1 MLLAQKYGQKLKKA
15 ISIPSQL
22 LLLIGVIS
30 FILIPVFF
38 NDPHT
43 LRLLIMMNI
52 MAMFASSWNLVSGY
66 AGQLVLGHSLFFG
79 VSAYVSAMLNTN
91 LDWSPVASIPAGTL
105 AAVVTGLVAGYPAL
119 RLKGIYLGLTTLA
132 MPVVL
137 SGIVIVFSDIT
148 GGEMGIVGVSLLSRS
163 RIAFYYI
170 TLLILALTVFAIYKI
185 TRSKTGLIFQA
196 IRENEMTA
204 QASGVN
210 TTYYKL
216 LAFSLSGLF
225 AGLAG
230 GLYAHFIRVVGP
242 SVLSFGFSFEP
253 IIWSSFGGVATVMGP
268 VVGVF
273 ILVPVIEELRAVLGE
288 NASLVY
294 YIILGVVVIF
304 APGGV
309 MRWFVNRIEKKCPQ
323 CETANFSFRR
333 HCRNCKSRMKINGVL
348 EEVKQS

>member
-1 MLLAQKYGQKLKKA
+1 MFLQKFGKKVSNA
-15 ISIPSQL
+15 LSIPSQL
-22 LLLIGVIS
+22 LLLIGLIA
-30 FILIPVFF
+30 FILMPVFF
-38 NDPHT
+38 NQPHV

-52 MAMFASSWNLVSGY
+52 MAVFASSWNLVTGY
-66 AGQLVLGHSLFFG
+66 AGQLILGHALFFG

-91 LDWSPVASIPAGTL
+91 LDWSPLVSIPAGTL
-105 AAVVTGLVAGYPAL
+105 AAVLTGLIAGYPAL

-137 SGIVIVFSDIT
+137 SGIVIVFSDFT
-148 GGEMGIVGVSLLSRS
+148 GGEMGIVGVSLLSKN
-163 RIAFYYI
+163 RIVFYYI
-170 TLLILALTVFAIYKI
+170 TLFILVLTVFAIHKI

-216 LAFSLSGLF
+216 LAFCMGGLF

-268 VVGVF
+268 VIGVF
-273 ILVPVIEELRAVLGE
+273 ILVPAIEELRAVLGE

-294 YIILGVVVIF
+294 YIILGIVVIF

-309 MRWFVNRIEKKCPQ
+309 IRWFLNRVEKKCAQ
-323 CETANFSFRR
+323 CEATNFAFRR
-333 HCRNCKSRMKINGVL
+333 HCRNCKSSLKDNGVL
-348 EEVKQS
+348 KAVKQS

>member
-1 MLLAQKYGQKLKKA
+1 MLLQKIGKKVSEA
-15 ISIPSQL
+15 ISTPSQL
-22 LLLIGVIS
+22 LLLIGLIA
-30 FILIPVFF
+30 FILMPVFF
-38 NDPHT
+38 NSPHV

-52 MAMFASSWNLVSGY
+52 LAVFASSWNLVTGY
-66 AGQLVLGHSLFFG
+66 AGQLILGHSLFFG

-91 LDWSPVASIPAGTL
+91 LDWSPLISIPAGTL
-105 AAVVTGLVAGYPAL
+105 AAVLTGLIAGYPAL

-137 SGIVIVFSDIT
+137 AGIVIVFSDYT
-148 GGEMGIVGVSLLSRS
+148 GGEMGIVGVSMLTRN
-163 RIAFYYI
+163 RVAFYYI
-170 TLLILALTVFAIYKI
+170 TLLVLVLTVFAIYKI

-216 LAFSLSGLF
+216 LAFSMGGFF
-225 AGLAG
+225 AGLSG

-273 ILVPVIEELRAVLGE
+273 ILVPAIEELRAVLGE

-294 YIILGVVVIF
+294 YIILGIVVIF
-304 APGGV
+304 APGGIL
-309 MRWFVNRIEKKCPQ
+309 RWFLNRVEKKCPQ
-323 CETANFSFRR
+323 CETANFAFRR
-333 HCRNCKSRMKINGVL
+333 HCRHCKSRLKASSVL
-348 EEVKQS
+348 KEVKQS

>member
-1 MLLAQKYGQKLKKA
+1 MLLKKWA
-15 ISIPSQL
+15 SNVKEALSTPSQL
-22 LLLIGVIS
+22 LLAIGLIA

-38 NDPHT
+38 NHPHT

-52 MAMFASSWNLVSGY
+52 LAVFASSWNLVTGY

-91 LDWSPVASIPAGTL
+91 LDWSPLLSIPAGTL
-105 AAVVTGLVAGYPAL
+105 AAVLTGLVAGYPAL

-137 SGIVIVFSDIT
+137 AGIVIVFSDYT
-148 GGEMGIVGVSLLSRS
+148 GGEMGIVGVKLLTRS
-163 RIAFYYI
+163 RVAFYYI
-170 TLLILALTVFAIYKI
+170 TLLVLVLTVFAIYKI

-225 AGLAG
+225 AGLSG
-230 GLYAHFIRVVGP
+230 GLYAHFMRVVGP

-273 ILVPVIEELRAVLGE
+273 ILVPAVEELRAVLGE

-294 YIILGVVVIF
+294 YIILGIVVIF

-309 MRWFVNRIEKKCPQ
+309 MRWLVERVEKKCPK
-323 CETANFSFRR
+323 CETANAFFRSR
-333 HCRNCKSRMKINGVL
+333 CCKCKVRLKESSSLKEI
-348 EEVKQS
+348 KQS

>member
-1 MLLAQKYGQKLKKA
+1 MLLQNFGKKLNEA
-15 ISIPSQL
+15 VSNPSQL
-22 LLLIGVIS
+22 LLMIGLIA
-30 FILIPVFF
+30 FILMPVFF

-52 MAMFASSWNLVSGY
+52 LAMFASSWNLVTGY

-91 LDWSPVASIPAGTL
+91 LDWSPLASIPAGTL
-105 AAVVTGLVAGYPAL
+105 AAVLTGLIAGYPAL

-137 SGIVIVFSDIT
+137 AGIVIVFSDFT
-148 GGEMGIVGVSLLSRS
+148 GGEMGIVGVSLLSKN
-163 RIAFYYI
+163 RIVFYYI
-170 TLLILALTVFAIYKI
+170 TLLVLVLTVFAIYKI

-216 LAFSLSGLF
+216 LAFCLSGLF
-225 AGLAG
+225 AGLSG

-242 SVLSFGFSFEP
+242 SVLSFSFSFEP

-273 ILVPVIEELRAVLGE
+273 ILVPAIEELRAVLGE

-294 YIILGVVVIF
+294 YIILGIVVIF

-309 MRWFVNRIEKKCPQ
+309 MRSVLNRIEKKCPQ
-323 CETANFSFRR
+323 CESANFAFRR
-333 HCRNCKSRMKINGVL
+333 HCRNCKKPLKADGIL